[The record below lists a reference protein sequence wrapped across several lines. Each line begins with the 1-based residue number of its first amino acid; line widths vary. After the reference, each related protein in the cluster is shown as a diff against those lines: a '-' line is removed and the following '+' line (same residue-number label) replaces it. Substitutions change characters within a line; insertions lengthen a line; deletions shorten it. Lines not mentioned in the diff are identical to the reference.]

1 MVFLSSKMKI
11 NNRHILHRVNF
22 DFNTSIKSLAFEKR
36 SEIDSFLKDDLL
48 PDIENLLEE
57 LASHKEI
64 KRFESIDLE
73 LNVNSVLDFSDIKDR
88 LIKQLRGKIENAESE
103 NFYLIENEPSS
114 IRKIKGYEKQS
125 LDTEFEPDKKL
136 EINNQKSTQPGQ
148 LQNMQNVFLYFLET
162 GQLHWYATISL
173 LNEFIRPETFQLAI
187 QDKVFLQKMIDL
199 FSSDKDSLKRFVVQ
213 MENELIEKFILR
225 LAGERHIQKKVKL
238 KVIAN
243 FSQPIQN
250 RIYELMISCLVFYE
264 YVISKENYLQFLYIL
279 LTDQKPRSLAEK
291 RTNQIHEMLCLIN
304 PGIRQFAIEINRV
317 DYSHI
322 SDDSEIRTSLQKDQR
337 TNVPA
342 ITTGSK
348 TNQLLRGELLTGENG
363 EISEQNSGKSIGQK
377 SFYIQNA
384 GLILVHPFLQNLFT
398 ITNCMVEKLLL
409 PDKKS
414 LAVHL
419 LHYLATGEEQAF
431 ECNMVFEKYL
441 CGIAPEFVINRKITL
456 SDQEKNECDDL
467 LQSMIGHW
475 TALKNSS
482 PDTLRQMF
490 LQRDGK
496 LDLQQDSHKLY
507 LSHQSYDILL
517 DSLPWGISIV
527 KLPWMTEVLY
537 VTWSRL

>member
-1 MVFLSSKMKI
+1 MKI

-173 LNEFIRPETFQLAI
+173 LNEFIRPEIFQLAI
-187 QDKVFLQKMIDL
+187 QDKVFQQKITLL
-199 FSSDKDSLKRFVVQ
+199 FSSDKNSLQRFVLQ

-304 PGIRQFAIEINRV
+304 PGIRQFAIEINHV
-317 DYSHI
+317 YYNHI
-322 SDDSEIRTSLQKDQR
+322 SGDSEVERSLHKER
-337 TNVPA
+337 RAVRSVINLATLA
-342 ITTGSK
+342 EGSK
-348 TNQLLRGELLTGENG
+348 TNQLLRGELLMGENG
-363 EISEQNSGKSIGQK
+363 EISEQSLVKSTGQK
-377 SFYIQNA
+377 SFYIHNA

-419 LHYLATGEEQAF
+419 LHYLATGEEQEF
-431 ECNMVFEKYL
+431 ECNMIFEKYL

-456 SDQEKNECDDL
+456 SDQEKAECDEL